1 MVYAADKRMYYK
13 CGGVSRE
20 ENSLGT
26 LFLVLTIILSRKN
39 NCVMV
44 IDIVLSETSTG
55 GDDERHPCF

>member
-1 MVYAADKRMYYK
+1 MYYK